1 MCFLQRGTVV
11 LDTDNNLMLTV
22 NARSASSSVYTQ
34 PRRGAAFGLGFMT
47 SPTRRSDVPPSRC
60 RCSPFFLQRFHFL
73 APAPHQLPLV
83 TSLGPSLTGLS
94 APLPTRCP
102 RSLYRLTMSGVS
114 HLTPYRFVPSFTGF
128 LFLLA
133 SHAQVAAVMNPRIVP
148 LLSPLRLYIS
158 LLW

>member
-1 MCFLQRGTVV
+1 MSLTVV
-11 LDTDNNLMLTV
+11 LHSLSRIEHSW
-22 NARSASSSVYTQ
+22 ACRSHTFAS
-34 PRRGAAFGLGFMT
+34 P
-47 SPTRRSDVPPSRC
+47 
-60 RCSPFFLQRFHFL
+60 
-73 APAPHQLPLV
+73 
-83 TSLGPSLTGLS
+83 LGPSLTGLS